1 MLARAEKRVGDL
13 KELGFR
19 DAGIYDPA
27 GVGGT
32 HVMYVLHHA
41 NDPNRYSGLPKDPRI
56 SPLRALDHL
65 IRSFESDVVS
75 MDYRVRGFT
84 RDVDGVKHF
93 IDHEINS
100 IQDYI
105 PDDIGN
111 RYQMIDVNV
120 LAERIFHTK
129 MRLTELSLDDYL
141 FAERAADLSEAEAE
155 TLTERIEG
163 EVMEIFYGRNF
174 PDE

>member
-1 MLARAEKRVGDL
+1 
-13 KELGFR
+13 
-19 DAGIYDPA
+19 
-27 GVGGT
+27 
-32 HVMYVLHHA
+32 
-41 NDPNRYSGLPKDPRI
+41 
-56 SPLRALDHL
+56 
-65 IRSFESDVVS
+65 

-105 PDDIGN
+105 PEDIRN

-129 MRLTELSLDDYL
+129 MRLTEFSLNDYL
-141 FAERAADLSEAEAE
+141 FAEKAEDLSEDEAAELTDRIEAE
-155 TLTERIEG
+155 
-163 EVMEIFYGRNF
+163 VNEIFYGRNF
-174 PDE
+174 ASEDAGSTG

>member
-1 MLARAEKRVGDL
+1 
-13 KELGFR
+13 
-19 DAGIYDPA
+19 
-27 GVGGT
+27 
-32 HVMYVLHHA
+32 
-41 NDPNRYSGLPKDPRI
+41 
-56 SPLRALDHL
+56 
-65 IRSFESDVVS
+65 

-105 PDDIGN
+105 PEDIRN

-129 MRLTELSLDDYL
+129 MRLTEFSLNDYL
-141 FAERAADLSEAEAE
+141 FAEKAEDLSEAEAAE
-155 TLTERIEG
+155 LTDRIEA
-163 EVMEIFYGRNF
+163 EVNEIFYGRNF
-174 PDE
+174 ASDGSASTS